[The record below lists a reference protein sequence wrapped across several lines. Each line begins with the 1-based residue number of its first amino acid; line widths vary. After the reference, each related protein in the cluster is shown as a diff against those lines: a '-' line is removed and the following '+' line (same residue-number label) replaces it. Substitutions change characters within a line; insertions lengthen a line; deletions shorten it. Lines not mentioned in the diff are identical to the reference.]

1 MIRINDNGN
10 FEVVTEF
17 AYGDEYLS
25 RLRSLV
31 RLVQCVNLE
40 LVTQDVIF
48 DAMSAIDDMLPD
60 DQQASD
66 FFKKIKAPN

>member
-1 MIRINDNGN
+1 MIRVNENGHV
-10 FEVVTEF
+10 EVVSEF
-17 AYGDEYLS
+17 AYGDEYLA

-48 DAMSAIDDMLPD
+48 EAMGAIDDMLPD

>member
-10 FEVVTEF
+10 FEVVSEF

-60 DQQASD
+60 NQQASD

>member
-1 MIRINDNGN
+1 MIRLNDNGS
-10 FEVVTEF
+10 FEAVSEF
-17 AYGDEYLS
+17 AYGDEYLA

-48 DAMSAIDDMLPD
+48 EAMGAIDDMLPD

-66 FFKKIKAPN
+66 FFRKVKAPS